1 MKGVT
6 GKLKGRGKVVGDAR
20 KLARNLAER
29 EREESAAL
37 QCLWGEERG
46 SLRAV

>member
-29 EREESAAL
+29 ERERRVLRCSVS
-37 QCLWGEERG
+37 GERREV
-46 SLRAV
+46 L